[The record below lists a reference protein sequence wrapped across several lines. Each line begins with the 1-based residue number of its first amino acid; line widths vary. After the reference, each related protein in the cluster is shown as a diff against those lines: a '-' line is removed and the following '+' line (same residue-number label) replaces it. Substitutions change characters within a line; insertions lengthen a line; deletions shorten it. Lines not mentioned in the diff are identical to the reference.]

1 MAELDDSTRSKIE
14 GPNLAFLAEVM
25 EDGSP
30 HVSPVWIDHEN
41 GHLTFNTA
49 IGRLKERNIRRD
61 ARVAL
66 SIADRDDP
74 FSKVDI
80 RGRVVEIIEGE
91 EAERQID
98 ALAKKYIGQDTY
110 PWRRPGRGPGQGAG
124 RAARRRLSRLLF
136 LSRAEVAGLLPDVPA
151 QLDLVE
157 HAYRALAA
165 GRVELPP
172 KPGVHPRKDSFLHAM
187 PAYLRDEDVVTLKW
201 VGGYP
206 ANKKKGLPYI
216 SGLIVVNDAETGL
229 PVAVMDG
236 AEITAARTAAASG
249 VCVRR
254 FAPAGWRRAAILGC
268 GEQGLFHARLLR
280 ALEPGV
286 EIRAWDPHPE
296 RIARLGDL
304 AEPAASW
311 EDALAGAEVVVTAGP
326 IVEDPPSPLRSGA
339 ARASAGSRSPSTST
353 STSGRRPSPPPTSSS
368 PTTWASSS
376 TTASRGTSR
385 AGRPRPGTSAR
396 ASGARA
402 RRPASSA
409 ATSGSARSTRRSPTP
424 CSSGRGSTGAGTEL
438 EL

>member
-1 MAELDDSTRSKIE
+1 MSK
-14 GPNLAFLAEVM
+14 
-25 EDGSP
+25 
-30 HVSPVWIDHEN
+30 
-41 GHLTFNTA
+41 
-49 IGRLKERNIRRD
+49 
-61 ARVAL
+61 
-66 SIADRDDP
+66 
-74 FSKVDI
+74 
-80 RGRVVEIIEGE
+80 
-91 EAERQID
+91 
-98 ALAKKYIGQDTY
+98 
-110 PWRRPGRGPGQGAG
+110 
-124 RAARRRLSRLLF
+124 LLF

-157 HAYRALAA
+157 RSYRALAA

-206 ANKKKGLPYI
+206 ANKEKGLPYI

-254 FAPAGWRRAAILGC
+254 FAPEGWRRAAILGC
-268 GEQGLFHARLLR
+268 GEQGLFHARLLH
-280 ALEPGV
+280 ALEPAV

-304 AEPAASW
+304 VEPAAGW

-326 IVEDPPSPLRSGA
+326 IVEAPPSPLRPEHLGVRWLALPIDFDFYFGA
-339 ARASAGSRSPSTST
+339 EAVAAADLFLADDVGQFEYYREQGHFQGWPAPEGNVGEGLGREGSPARVLCCNLGIGALDAAFAHAVLERARAA
-353 STSGRRPSPPPTSSS
+353 
-368 PTTWASSS
+368 
-376 TTASRGTSR
+376 
-385 AGRPRPGTSAR
+385 
-396 ASGARA
+396 
-402 RRPASSA
+402 
-409 ATSGSARSTRRSPTP
+409 
-424 CSSGRGSTGAGTEL
+424 GAGTEL